1 VSSAAA
7 VTSARH
13 PEPVAGS
20 NPVVVI
26 AHEYALCRDILD
38 VACVQGRLTVAAN
51 CATRETLLRRCAE
64 THPDV
69 VVVSDPFHGPI
80 DQLVDTLLADG
91 VRVIVLTGDQSPER
105 LSHLLIRGVQGY
117 MLHDTSPSE
126 VATGVHAVARGAVA
140 INHTVATML
149 VQQWR
154 RLRENA
160 MTTGTTGTRGLTPRE
175 TEVLAAMVEGLPT
188 KSIARRLGVAFKTI
202 ENHKIRIFE
211 KLGVRTHAQAVSVA
225 VHHGLVPPLATEA
238 LAVPDPAGV

>member
-1 VSSAAA
+1 V
-7 VTSARH
+7 VTT
-13 PEPVAGS
+13 PKQTDPAGGS
-20 NPVVVI
+20 IPVVVI
-26 AHEYALCRDILD
+26 AHEYALCRDILA
-38 VACVQGRLTVAAN
+38 VACVQGRLTVAAS
-51 CATRETLLRRCAE
+51 CPTKETLLRRCAE

-69 VVVSDPFHGPI
+69 VVVSDPLHGPI
-80 DQLVDTLLADG
+80 DELVDKLLADG
-91 VRVIVLTGDQSPER
+91 IRIIVISGDQSPER

-149 VQQWR
+149 VNQWR

-160 MTTGTTGTRGLTPRE
+160 MTTGTGGTRGLTPRE

-225 VHHGLVPPLATEA
+225 IHHGLVPPVTPEQ
-238 LAVPDPAGV
+238 LAVPDRAGV

>member
-1 VSSAAA
+1 MTTVK
-7 VTSARH
+7 

-51 CATRETLLRRCAE
+51 CATKETLLRRCAE
-64 THPDV
+64 TPPDV

-80 DQLVDTLLADG
+80 DQLVDTLLGDG
-91 VRVIVLTGDQSPER
+91 IRVIVLTGDQSPER

-160 MTTGTTGTRGLTPRE
+160 MTTGTTGTRGLTPPRNRS
-175 TEVLAAMVEGLPT
+175 AGGDGGGPADQIDRPP
-188 KSIARRLGVAFKTI
+188 ARVAFKTI

-225 VHHGLVPPLATEA
+225 IHHGLVPPVTMEP
-238 LAVPDPAGV
+238 LAVPDRAGV